1 MKRKQISAWWFLL
14 FGGGA
19 VRIFLDGF
27 GFGSRFFFIGGR
39 RIDEKSKE
47 EFLISL
53 RVELE
58 RVILGIRR
66 IFVPRDVLI

>member
-27 GFGSRFFFIGGR
+27 GFGSLGFFFIGGR

-66 IFVPRDVLI
+66 IFQGMC

>member
-1 MKRKQISAWWFLL
+1 MVVPP

-27 GFGSRFFFIGGR
+27 GFGSLGFFFIGGR

>member
-1 MKRKQISAWWFLL
+1 MVLVL
-14 FGGGA
+14 GL
-19 VRIFLDGF
+19 V
-27 GFGSRFFFIGGR
+27 FFFIGGR

-66 IFVPRDVLI
+66 IFQGMC

>member
-1 MKRKQISAWWFLL
+1 MVVPP

-27 GFGSRFFFIGGR
+27 GFGSLGFFFIGGR

-53 RVELE
+53 RVELK
-58 RVILGIRR
+58 
-66 IFVPRDVLI
+66 

>member
-14 FGGGA
+14 SEEERFEYFSMVLVLGL
-19 VRIFLDGF
+19 V
-27 GFGSRFFFIGGR
+27 FFFIGGR